1 MDSVS
6 NTRSMFRLKQS
17 SKTQNIGR
25 LQDETYKYYHRK
37 QNKTYD
43 KFNCKY
49 EITVISTKN
58 MLKIK

>member
-25 LQDETYKYYHRK
+25 LQDETYQYYRRK
-37 QNKTYD
+37 QNKTYN
-43 KFNCKY
+43 KLKCKY
-49 EITVISTKN
+49 EI
-58 MLKIK
+58 

>member
-25 LQDETYKYYHRK
+25 LQDETYQYYRRK
-37 QNKTYD
+37 QNKTYN
-43 KFNCKY
+43 K
-49 EITVISTKN
+49 
-58 MLKIK
+58 